1 MEKFSVK
8 KPFTVLVGVVMVLLL
23 GFVALSHM
31 QTNLLPDISTP
42 YLMVVTVYPGA
53 SPERVESE
61 VSDVMENAL
70 GTVAGVDTITATSAE
85 NYSLLLMKF
94 SEGTDM
100 NSTMVKV
107 SNKVD
112 QTVSSLPSSCLTP
125 SIIEYS
131 MNMNAFMT
139 VAISREGSDVY
150 DLSDFVSSTLVPYVE
165 RKGGVSSVSA
175 NGLIEKM
182 VQVQLS
188 QSKIDVINEKLLET
202 IDVQLAAA
210 HEQLEAAQA
219 QIEAG
224 RKEYE
229 KQLKNYGDMVSDT
242 VMAQMGTEVGAAV
255 TTVRDKAQA
264 LLDSVNQLIAVVNEP
279 EIQQALIEVRDGLQ
293 HVVDQFNE
301 TGMRDIDALISII
314 GELRDITD
322 KLTVALQQL
331 QNRLNLETGAD
342 GSTAEDLA
350 GNLEVQQSMSTIY
363 KTLEDTIK
371 AMDNVPELMNTFSQ
385 ALGSYS
391 SQQLSAYM
399 KFTEARE
406 MLNNYQ
412 TQYDEANAQYEAAKN
427 AEAEARRAYLAAHSA
442 ASASGE
448 GAALDAMTE
457 ELARKKSA
465 LDAAARRAAG
475 AEAAANKVTALLQSL
490 GRGGFAIEKTLWP
503 EALRAE
509 TLSGLTDALSGVEK
523 PLEEQ
528 YFAARQAVA
537 DLLREQGAK
546 RAELDAVSG
555 GKWVYPHGDAA
566 TRVRD
571 AVNAELQSRGMT
583 PDAKIFCELLAVEDE
598 SWQDCV
604 EACLGDRRFDI
615 LVPPA
620 HYAAAKSAFVALKD
634 KVGPISLLDTPG
646 IRKANRRTD
655 KIAPDSLAAQVTSEN
670 PLAAQYAETILG
682 RIVCCDTP
690 DTLEQYPDSAT
701 RDLLRHHPFRLERL
715 RAPQR
720 YIGLDARRT
729 RAEALTAE
737 LEALA
742 ERRRTAEQTEK
753 TLKAAYDQYQ
763 NALRGKT
770 LEELGALWDSR
781 AALTAARQAYTAQE
795 QQLADCR
802 ENPMLQ
808 QLYKEEEAREKAW
821 DAARAAV
828 EQVGGDI
835 RVCQK
840 QLASCEAERKK
851 AVETAQTSA
860 DAANAFFA
868 KYPLLEPLARER
880 WAALSGPDKA
890 KPDRAVAQAAEK
902 AQTKLDEALQ
912 LYLTGTLEPA
922 QKAYNERYVCDYP
935 LGLAGVEQYRTQYE
949 SLVRIDLE
957 RYAARLEQA
966 QKDCKDRFRKD
977 ILFRMK
983 DDIFNARRQ
992 FRELNKVME
1001 QLTYGEEV
1009 YRFEL
1014 EPSRDPQLAAF
1025 YQVIVDKGN
1034 QQMTDSDSL
1043 DNIAATADPV
1053 YERQVDELM
1062 EKIMADVDENT
1073 RARQEGRRPEGV
1085 TLSDY
1090 VDYRTYLDYDIKVT
1104 NTVSGQQADLS
1115 RVSRD
1120 SSGGENQAPFYVAI
1134 CASLLQIYQ
1143 KSENS
1148 IRLVLL
1154 DEAFSKMTSDRIR
1167 PMMELFRRLQL
1178 QVLLISTVEKST
1190 AIQPY
1195 CDITYS
1201 IVRHGD
1207 ANAIAPFYRLMP
1219 PAPEAEEA
1227 QKEHEDE

>member
-1 MEKFSVK
+1 MIELKRLKLINWHNFENVTFDCARLTYMIGVNAVGKTTILDAIRYCLTTNRNFNALGNKKSGRTLQGSVHAK
-8 KPFTVLVGVVMVLLL
+8 QRGENAYRRPGRTVAYIGIEFWDTVKRCPFVIAV
-23 GFVALSHM
+23 
-31 QTNLLPDISTP
+31 
-42 YLMVVTVYPGA
+42 
-53 SPERVESE
+53 RVESE
-61 VSDVMENAL
+61 GPMQELHPGDQTWYLSEDGCTLEQLPFIDPRTGAPSAKEDFKPAVGRLSYTRSPSEARDRICRAL
-70 GTVAGVDTITATSAE
+70 GIGRASSPLGK
-85 NYSLLLMKF
+85 KF
-94 SEGTDM
+94 
-100 NSTMVKV
+100 
-107 SNKVD
+107 
-112 QTVSSLPSSCLTP
+112 
-125 SIIEYS
+125 
-131 MNMNAFMT
+131 
-139 VAISREGSDVY
+139 
-150 DLSDFVSSTLVPYVE
+150 
-165 RKGGVSSVSA
+165 
-175 NGLIEKM
+175 
-182 VQVQLS
+182 
-188 QSKIDVINEKLLET
+188 NE
-202 IDVQLAAA
+202 VF
-210 HEQLEAAQA
+210 
-219 QIEAG
+219 
-224 RKEYE
+224 
-229 KQLKNYGDMVSDT
+229 
-242 VMAQMGTEVGAAV
+242 QMGTSMDEIPNFREFLYQYILPQPELDLDALQGDRVELENLHAVLAEAQTRADALSEIVNAGREAAEKETTALVNRGAA
-255 TTVRDKAQA
+255 
-264 LLDSVNQLIAVVNEP
+264 LLARAAADAGEDATWQSHLDAGARQLES
-279 EIQQALIEVRDGLQ
+279 L
-293 HVVDQFNE
+293 
-301 TGMRDIDALISII
+301 
-314 GELRDITD
+314 
-322 KLTVALQQL
+322 
-331 QNRLNLETGAD
+331 
-342 GSTAEDLA
+342 
-350 GNLEVQQSMSTIY
+350 
-363 KTLEDTIK
+363 
-371 AMDNVPELMNTFSQ
+371 
-385 ALGSYS
+385 
-391 SQQLSAYM
+391 
-399 KFTEARE
+399 
-406 MLNNYQ
+406 
-412 TQYDEANAQYEAAKN
+412 NAQYEAAKN
-427 AEAEARRAYLAAHSA
+427 AETEARRAYLAAHSA

-457 ELARKKSA
+457 ELAKKKSA
-465 LDAAARRAAG
+465 LDAANRRKADT
-475 AEAAANKVTALLQSL
+475 EAAAVKITALLQALARSGL
-490 GRGGFAIEKTLWP
+490 TVEKTLWP
-503 EALRAE
+503 GAVTAE
-509 TLSGLTDALSGVEK
+509 TLPGLTEALSALEK

-528 YFAARQAVA
+528 YLAARQASA
-537 DLLREQGAK
+537 ELRKEQSAK

-566 TRVRD
+566 TKVRD
-571 AVNAELQSRGMT
+571 AVNAELKSRGMT
-583 PDAKIFCELLAVEDE
+583 PDAKIFCELLAVADE

-646 IRKANRRTD
+646 IRKANRNTD
-655 KIAPDSLAAQVTSEN
+655 TTPPDSLAAQVTSEN
-670 PLAAQYAETILG
+670 PLAAQYADTILR

-690 DTLEQYPDSAT
+690 DTLENYPDSAT

-715 RAPQR
+715 RTPQR

-729 RAEALTAE
+729 RAEALKAE

-742 ERRRTAEQTEK
+742 ERTRAADQTEK
-753 TLKAAYDQYQ
+753 TLKTAYDQYQ
-763 NALRGKT
+763 SALRGKT
-770 LEELGALWDSR
+770 LDELAALWESR
-781 AALTAARQAYTAQE
+781 AAAEAAQAAYAAQA

-808 QLYKEEEAREKAW
+808 ELYKEEEAREKAW

-851 AVETAQTSA
+851 AVETAKTSA
-860 DAANAFFA
+860 EAAENFFA

-880 WAALSGPDKA
+880 WEQLEKADPQNAKSPRAA
-890 KPDRAVAQAAEK
+890 AQAAEK
-902 AQTKLDEALQ
+902 AQPKLDESLQ

-935 LGLAGVEQYRTQYE
+935 LGLAGVEQYRAQYD

-1104 NTVSGQQADLS
+1104 NTVSGQQAYLS

-1207 ANAIAPFYRLMP
+1207 ANAIAPFYRLTP
-1219 PAPEAEEA
+1219 PAELADAE
-1227 QKEHEDE
+1227 KENDHE